1 MRKPG
6 VEHEADRHVT
16 GNKIMTTSIGPRT
29 SHLPAPGNVLL
40 WLIAALHV
48 MLVAA
53 LLAALLAAKP
63 ATAADQTCTGRN
75 LMLELQQKDP
85 VRYAEAL
92 KEADATPNGK
102 GIFWK
107 IEKPGLQPSWL
118 LGSMHVTDPRVLALP
133 PRAQAAHDAA
143 DTIIIESDE
152 ILDERKATAALLA
165 KPELTMFTDGTTID
179 KLLSPEDYKRLEAGL
194 KQRGIPLG
202 AVSRMR
208 PWMIS
213 SAVALPACE
222 IARKAKGVQ
231 FLDQKIA
238 TDAIA
243 QGKQVKGLETLAEQI
258 QAMADLP
265 VEFHLKSLIETL
277 ELGDKMS
284 DVVETMTELYLSG
297 DIGMTMPMLKTVTP
311 EEEGE
316 NSDYAAFEQRIILD
330 RNKVMAERAAPILD
344 SGNVFMAVGALHLP
358 GKEGVIEL
366 LRQQGF
372 TVTAVN

>member
-1 MRKPG
+1 MRKPS
-6 VEHEADRHVT
+6 VEHDTQGHV
-16 GNKIMTTSIGPRT
+16 GNTIMTTSTGRQT
-29 SHLPAPGNVLL
+29 FQLTAPGNLLL
-40 WLIAALHV
+40 WLMAAFH
-48 MLVAA
+48 MLLLAA
-53 LLAALLAAKP
+53 LLAALLTARP
-63 ATAADQTCTGRN
+63 ATAADETCTGRN
-75 LMLELQQKDP
+75 LMVELQQNDP
-85 VRYAEAL
+85 TRYAEAL

-143 DTIIIESDE
+143 ATIIIESDE

-222 IARKAKGVQ
+222 LARKAKGVQ

-238 TDAIA
+238 TDAVA
-243 QGKQVKGLETLAEQI
+243 EGKEVKGLETLAEQI

-265 VEFHLKSLIETL
+265 VEFHMKSLIETL
-277 ELGDKMS
+277 ELGDKMN
-284 DVVETMTELYLSG
+284 DVVETMTDLYLSG

-311 EEEGE
+311 QDKDES
-316 NSDYAAFEQRIILD
+316 SDYAAFEQRVILD

-358 GKEGVIEL
+358 GEHGVIEL
-366 LRQQGF
+366 LRKQGF

>member
-1 MRKPG
+1 
-6 VEHEADRHVT
+6 
-16 GNKIMTTSIGPRT
+16 MTTSIGPRT

-344 SGNVFMAVGALHLP
+344 NGNVFMAVGALHLP
-358 GKEGVIEL
+358 GKDGVIEL
-366 LRQQGF
+366 LRKQGF

>member
-1 MRKPG
+1 MRKPR
-6 VEHEADRHVT
+6 VEHDTQGHV
-16 GNKIMTTSIGPRT
+16 GNTIMTTSIGRRT
-29 SHLPAPGNVLL
+29 FQLAAPGNLL
-40 WLIAALHV
+40 LGLIAAFH
-48 MLVAA
+48 ML
-53 LLAALLAAKP
+53 LLAALLVALLAARP
-63 ATAADQTCTGRN
+63 ATAADETCTGRN
-75 LMLELQQKDP
+75 LMVELQQNDP
-85 VRYAEAL
+85 ARYAEAL

-107 IEKPGLQPSWL
+107 IEKPGIQPSWL

-143 DTIIIESDE
+143 NTIIIESDE

-165 KPELTMFTDGTTID
+165 RPELTMFTDGTTID

-194 KQRGIPLG
+194 KQRGIPLA

-222 IARKAKGVQ
+222 LARKAKGVQ

-238 TDAIA
+238 TDALA
-243 QGKQVKGLETLAEQI
+243 EGKEVKGLETLAEQI

-265 VEFHLKSLIETL
+265 VEFHVKSLIETL

-284 DVVETMTELYLSG
+284 DVVETMTDLYLSG

-311 EEEGE
+311 QEKDES
-316 NSDYAAFEQRIILD
+316 SDYAAFEQRVILD
-330 RNKVMAERAAPILD
+330 RNKVMAERAAPILE

-358 GKEGVIEL
+358 GEQGVIEL
-366 LRQQGF
+366 LRKQGF

>member
-1 MRKPG
+1 MK
-6 VEHEADRHVT
+6 HQACDR
-16 GNKIMTTSIGPRT
+16 NIIMTTSIGRRT
-29 SHLPAPGNVLL
+29 SFLAASGNLLL
-40 WLIAALHV
+40 WLIAAFH
-48 MLVAA
+48 ML
-53 LLAALLAAKP
+53 LLAALFVAFLAARP
-63 ATAADQTCTGRN
+63 ASAEEACTGRN
-75 LMLELQQKDP
+75 LMIDLQQSNP
-85 VRYAEAL
+85 ARYAEAV
-92 KEADATPNGK
+92 KEAEAVPNGK

-107 IEKPGLQPSWL
+107 IEKAGLAPSWL

-165 KPELTMFTDGTTID
+165 RPELTMFTDGTTID
-179 KLLSPEDYKRLEAGL
+179 KLLSAEDYKRLEAGL
-194 KQRGIPLG
+194 KQRGIPLS

-222 IARKAKGVQ
+222 LARKAKGVQ

-238 TDAIA
+238 TDAVA
-243 QGKQVKGLETLAEQI
+243 QGKQVRGLETLAEQI

-265 VEFHLKSLIETL
+265 VEFHMKSLIETL

-284 DVVETMTELYLSG
+284 DVVETMTDLYLSG

-311 EEEGE
+311 TNEDQAG
-316 NSDYAAFEQRIILD
+316 DYAAFEQRVILD

-344 SGNVFMAVGALHLP
+344 GGNVFMAVGALHLP
-358 GKEGVIEL
+358 GQGGVIER
-366 LRQQGF
+366 LRKQGF

>member
-1 MRKPG
+1 
-6 VEHEADRHVT
+6 
-16 GNKIMTTSIGPRT
+16 MTTSIGRRIF
-29 SHLPAPGNVLL
+29 LAAPGNLLL
-40 WLIAALHV
+40 WLIAAFH
-48 MLVAA
+48 ML
-53 LLAALLAAKP
+53 LLAALFVAFLAARP
-63 ATAADQTCTGRN
+63 AAAEDTAACTGRN
-75 LMLELQQKDP
+75 LMVELQQNDP
-85 VRYAEAL
+85 ARYAEAV

-107 IEKPGLQPSWL
+107 IEKAGLQPSWL

-143 DTIIIESDE
+143 NTIIIESDE

-165 KPELTMFTDGTTID
+165 RPELTMFTDGTTID
-179 KLLSPEDYKRLEAGL
+179 KLLSPEDYKRLETGL

-238 TDAIA
+238 TDAVA

-265 VEFHLKSLIETL
+265 IEFHLKSLIETL

-284 DVVETMTELYLSG
+284 DVVETMTDLYLSG

-311 EEEGE
+311 EKQGE
-316 NSDYAAFEQRIILD
+316 DSDYAAFEQRVILD

-344 SGNVFMAVGALHLP
+344 GGNVFMAVGALHLP
-358 GKEGVIEL
+358 GKAGIIEL

-372 TVTAVN
+372 TLTAVN

>member
-1 MRKPG
+1 
-6 VEHEADRHVT
+6 
-16 GNKIMTTSIGPRT
+16 MTTSIGRRT
-29 SHLPAPGNVLL
+29 FLAASGNLLL
-40 WLIAALHV
+40 WLIAAFH
-48 MLVAA
+48 ML
-53 LLAALLAAKP
+53 LLAALFVAFLAARP
-63 ATAADQTCTGRN
+63 AAAEDAAACTGRN
-75 LMLELQQKDP
+75 LMVELQQNDP
-85 VRYAEAL
+85 ARYAEAV

-107 IEKPGLQPSWL
+107 IEKAGLQPSWL

-143 DTIIIESDE
+143 NTIIIESDE

-165 KPELTMFTDGTTID
+165 RPELTMFTDGTTID
-179 KLLSPEDYKRLEAGL
+179 KLLSPEDYKRLETGL

-238 TDAIA
+238 TDAVA

-265 VEFHLKSLIETL
+265 IEFHLKSLIETL

-284 DVVETMTELYLSG
+284 DVVETMTDLYLSG
-297 DIGMTMPMLKTVTP
+297 DIGLTMPMLKTVTP
-311 EEEGE
+311 EKQGE
-316 NSDYAAFEQRIILD
+316 DSDYAAFEQRVILD

-344 SGNVFMAVGALHLP
+344 GGNVFMAVGALHLP
-358 GKEGVIEL
+358 GKAGVIEL